1 MRTLLLAG
9 VLAVAGFAIATPI
22 SIAPASAQ
30 VGVDTPLGGVRV
42 GPQPRYHREDYDR
55 PAYRA
60 YGYDTESRKQRASR
74 FMGTT
79 ALGWLG
85 HWGLVT
91 DTTTGLARQKGVAS
105 QRPLR
110 RSKICIRNEKPA
122 PAEGSLELSTGLV
135 DSGESRCLG
144 TSAAR
149 DQHPADPH
157 GRGEGAA
164 GGPPSNIERQIAEA
178 RRGGR
183 QQAKADLSRQLGH
196 PPGKTSPP
204 VPALRASAD
213 PIPKKQRSKIS
224 LGCPSIPIPNS
235 VLL

>member
-1 MRTLLLAG
+1 
-9 VLAVAGFAIATPI
+9 
-22 SIAPASAQ
+22 
-30 VGVDTPLGGVRV
+30 
-42 GPQPRYHREDYDR
+42 
-55 PAYRA
+55 
-60 YGYDTESRKQRASR
+60 
-74 FMGTT
+74 MGTT

>member
-1 MRTLLLAG
+1 
-9 VLAVAGFAIATPI
+9 
-22 SIAPASAQ
+22 
-30 VGVDTPLGGVRV
+30 
-42 GPQPRYHREDYDR
+42 
-55 PAYRA
+55 
-60 YGYDTESRKQRASR
+60 
-74 FMGTT
+74 MGTT

-213 PIPKKQRSKIS
+213 PPRSVQKATLEDILGMSLHTHPKQRAPVTRP
-224 LGCPSIPIPNS
+224 LS
-235 VLL
+235 VS